1 MKKTKFFK
9 VALAA
14 AVLSLSACNNEEVL
28 TQESEIQLTSE
39 ITDSRVVS
47 QNLQSTQIVTGQQ
60 VGVFIDGA
68 KSTHNNVK
76 WVAGAN
82 GVLTTATPA
91 YWGNGNV
98 TITAY
103 HPYNASCDGSPY
115 TFSIKTDQSSDA
127 NYLNSD
133 LLWATTTAAKTN
145 NPVSLT
151 FGHVLS
157 KITVSLT
164 GDNIA
169 DLSGATV
176 SICGTKTSGLFS
188 PMSSDLSNLS
198 SEAEIVAGVTASNAY
213 TASAIILPQ
222 QVNSGTKFVKVS
234 HNNKTYHY
242 ALSENKNFQR
252 GYSYNFNLKIT
263 AAGLVGLS
271 TSITD
276 WNNETISGEL
286 VEDADNNNQ
295 QGASYYAN
303 GIAYVANGGALSS
316 IIPENEKLTITSLKI
331 TGSLN
336 SDDIRFIREMA
347 GGTFDYSWSMG
358 NGMLETLDISECT
371 IVAGGS
377 PFGKHTWEE
386 NGYVTSD
393 NRFGNYAFAQTNLKH
408 VSLPV
413 SVNVLDD
420 CILSNCPKLESVD
433 IPDNVTQMKSYIFG
447 GSGLLTSVTL
457 PKNLEFFCEST
468 FNGCHSLQTISI
480 DNSNRYF
487 YINADGVLYGYSDAY
502 SNQAILYCS
511 PAASSTTDVTVKD
524 GTTKVGTHSFSYCK
538 SLKNVTIPATV
549 TEIGDDAFS
558 SCSSMEKIT
567 ILCTTP
573 PRIDYTI
580 YDSAFDTYSPGSAFD
595 DINMTFKI
603 YVPSNLLDIYKE
615 AWKDIKVSYGYNENK
630 IETPVVNYLQAIV
643 NE

>member
-164 GDNIA
+164 SDNIA

-176 SICGTKTSGLFS
+176 SICGTKTSGLFN

-252 GYSYNFNLKIT
+252 GNSYNFNLKVT
-263 AAGLVGLS
+263 AAGLVALS
-271 TSITD
+271 SSITD
-276 WNNETISGEL
+276 WNCETISGEM
-286 VEDADNNNQ
+286 VEDSDNND
-295 QGASYYAN
+295 
-303 GIAYVANGGALSS
+303 V
-316 IIPENEKLTITSLKI
+316 
-331 TGSLN
+331 
-336 SDDIRFIREMA
+336 
-347 GGTFDYSWSMG
+347 
-358 NGMLETLDISECT
+358 
-371 IVAGGS
+371 VAGMVVIRNQGL
-377 PFGKHTWEE
+377 
-386 NGYVTSD
+386 SD
-393 NRFGNYAFAQTNLKH
+393 ALY
-408 VSLPV
+408 
-413 SVNVLDD
+413 
-420 CILSNCPKLESVD
+420 KLYGD
-433 IPDNVTQMKSYIFG
+433 QY
-447 GSGLLTSVTL
+447 
-457 PKNLEFFCEST
+457 
-468 FNGCHSLQTISI
+468 SI
-480 DNSNRYF
+480 T
-487 YINADGVLYGYSDAY
+487 INADGYAEMLESEVLNITELNLDAYEQDFQGVITTLEGIQYFKNLQYLACRNSELTICDLSQNTKLQTFAAQSEKLTSLDFSNNPDIFALYLNYNHLLSSLNLTGCTKLFALQIFDSNLTSLEIPNKDGLYNLLYGGSPLRFDLYEFSKLGELGCENMELTNLDFIPQAMKNRLTFLSCERNSLQSIDLSEY
-502 SNQAILYCS
+502 PNLNYFKCASNQLTTLNLSYLPNVKEIHCYDNYI
-511 PAASSTTDVTVKD
+511 SS
-524 GTTKVGTHSFSYCK
+524 
-538 SLKNVTIPATV
+538 
-549 TEIGDDAFS
+549 
-558 SCSSMEKIT
+558 
-567 ILCTTP
+567 
-573 PRIDYTI
+573 
-580 YDSAFDTYSPGSAFD
+580 
-595 DINMTFKI
+595 
-603 YVPSNLLDIYKE
+603 LDITGLNRLEQIVCGQQKNNITLE
-615 AWKDIKVSYGYNENK
+615 LSLTQQQKDNWNSLNQWGNENV
-630 IETPVVNYLQAIV
+630 ELCLTRN
-643 NE
+643 N